1 MRNAA
6 VILSSDELML
16 SGEVYMPDECGRTFP
31 AVCLCHGIPA
41 VPYDPNA
48 KGGYPE
54 MAARFCNAGFVALA
68 FNFRGAGPSQGNIDM
83 MGWTHDLVAALDFLD
98 MLPEVDKKRICLLGS
113 SGGAAVSVYVAAKD
127 PRVHAVATLACPAEF
142 DFMASGYTAESLI
155 KSFRDIGIIKD
166 PDFPPSI
173 DKWLAGFKEVSPIEY
188 ISKIAPRPVLLIHG
202 DKDETVTV
210 THAGRLYDKAH
221 EPKEMTILAGAGHR
235 LRLDERAV
243 KVALEWLIDK
253 VKK

>member
-16 SGEVYMPDECGRTFP
+16 SGEVYMPDACDRTFP

-41 VPYDPNA
+41 VPYDPNE

-54 MAARFCNAGFVALA
+54 MAARFCDAGFVALA

-83 MGWTHDLVAALDFLD
+83 IGWTHDLVAALDFLD

-113 SGGAAVSVYVAAKD
+113 SGGAAVSVYVAARD

-142 DFMASGYTAESLI
+142 DFMASGHTAESLI

-166 PDFPPSI
+166 PDFPSSV
-173 DKWLAGFKEVSPIEY
+173 DKWLDGFKTVSPIEY
-188 ISKIAPRPVLLIHG
+188 IDKIAPRPVLLIHG
-202 DKDETVTV
+202 DKDETVPV
-210 THAGRLYDKAH
+210 AHAGRLYDKAR
-221 EPKEMTILAGAGHR
+221 EPKEMTILSGAGHR
-235 LRLDERAV
+235 LRHDERAI
-243 KVALEWLIDK
+243 KAALEWLIEK